1 MRELYKIKYIRTSN
15 EDSNQRSLNAIVT
28 KQTLY
33 KIAFIP
39 WIIIISKQRIEFG
52 HPTKILM

>member
-33 KIAFIP
+33 KIIFIP
-39 WIIIISKQRIEFG
+39 WISIISKQRIKFG
-52 HPTKILM
+52 HPTRILM